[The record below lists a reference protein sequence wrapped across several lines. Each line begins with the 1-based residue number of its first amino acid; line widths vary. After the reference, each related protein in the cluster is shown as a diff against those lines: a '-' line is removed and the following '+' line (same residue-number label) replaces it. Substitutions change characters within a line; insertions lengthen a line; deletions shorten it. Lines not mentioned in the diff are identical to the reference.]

1 MSTLKACSLAAM
13 ATKYTIADA
22 LTHVHALKDILTQLN
37 GTSVPINGVANIK
50 IDDDEADSQS
60 VGTVNANAND
70 KAQELLAKGKRLTQ
84 KDLDNKSVKNTD
96 LKAVCKSLGLTQTG
110 KKEELIAKILAK
122 V

>member
-1 MSTLKACSLAAM
+1 M

-37 GTSVPINGVANIK
+37 GASVPINGVANIK

-60 VGTVNANAND
+60 VGTVNANANG
-70 KAQELLAKGKRLTQ
+70 KAQELLAKGKTLTQ
-84 KDLDNKSVKNTD
+84 TDLENKSVKNSD